1 MVSAAGKNIPVL
13 VSPVVVI
20 AGKLT
25 VPAGNTNGSVEDK
38 VAPLGMV
45 MVSPLAPKVR
55 EVPDCGS
62 IASTSILLI
71 IYLLFIY
78 ALIFMHLFQ
87 FLVIS

>member
-38 VAPLGMV
+38 VAPLGIV
-45 MVSPLAPKVR
+45 IVSPDAP
-55 EVPDCGS
+55 
-62 IASTSILLI
+62 I
-71 IYLLFIY
+71 
-78 ALIFMHLFQ
+78 
-87 FLVIS
+87 VIVSAFH

>member
-1 MVSAAGKNIPVL
+1 MELLKLIIQLHLCNDVDDVVNVSVL
-13 VSPVVVI
+13 VVDTTCSTLPKPV
-20 AGKLT
+20 A
-25 VPAGNTNGSVEDK
+25 VPLLVS

-71 IYLLFIY
+71 YLLNT
-78 ALIFMHLFQ
+78 LKNMEQ
-87 FLVIS
+87 

>member
-25 VPAGNTNGSVEDK
+25 VPAGNTNGSVEDN

-45 MVSPLAPKVR
+45 MVSPLAPIGLTWFLIV
-55 EVPDCGS
+55 V
-62 IASTSILLI
+62 LLHR
-71 IYLLFIY
+71 LLFCS
-78 ALIFMHLFQ
+78 LF
-87 FLVIS
+87 IS